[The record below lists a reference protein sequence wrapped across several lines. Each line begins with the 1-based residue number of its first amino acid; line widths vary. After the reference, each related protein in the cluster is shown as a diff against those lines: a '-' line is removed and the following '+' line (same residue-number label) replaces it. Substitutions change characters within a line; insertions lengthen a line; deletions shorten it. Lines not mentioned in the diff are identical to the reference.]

1 LGTRDIEHLDTF
13 EKDGELFI
21 KYTENRNTTLK
32 VAIIQNKIKDIG
44 KIKQKIKKLDLNAD
58 RKRQWFEEITDINE
72 RKMIDSV
79 YISLSYFDKD
89 SL

>member
-79 YISLSYFDKD
+79 SISLSYFDKD